1 MTWRLGG
8 WLVEHCR
15 FRQQERAEY
24 ALIGPPHPGEVLR
37 EVIWPRLNLTRKL
50 AAQRMGIPL
59 SALSNLLN
67 ERRRVSRGLAVELA
81 RITGTNAVF
90 WLVLQAHYDAWVLE
104 NGAVTKKSAAKR
116 AYCHFPIIAAVW
128 RLRDDADGL
137 GGDASCTREARA
149 SEEICRQKTVGGVAK
164 W

>member
-1 MTWRLGG
+1 M
-8 WLVEHCR
+8 EHCR

-37 EVIWPRLNLTRKL
+37 EAIWPRLNLTRKL
-50 AAQRMGIPL
+50 AAQRMGVPL

-104 NGAVTKKSAAKR
+104 SDPVTKKSKR
-116 AYCHFPIIAAVW
+116 KGHLAILPLLPPF
-128 RLRDDADGL
+128 
-137 GGDASCTREARA
+137 
-149 SEEICRQKTVGGVAK
+149 GVFEMTPMG
-164 W
+164 